1 MTTKEFW
8 DSYISDDILN
18 IFDETCEFFAQELPQ
33 EFFDE
38 YDPVDII
45 LDTMWSQESA
55 KNFDNAVKFIDIIKK
70 HQPELYKESFIYLND
85 FLVEYYCFHQNRSKI
100 DEAFSLFIDNP
111 LEDYDKYLRC
121 FKSIKFCQHSQLL
134 NRAIEESYHTVE
146 ESGRIIGGGEDLGLT
161 KFYITLQEFFEEK
174 KDFEAAFSAK
184 LKEYD
189 FEFNDGFSLAVQEGL
204 SESELNFKELI
215 TLFAED
221 RLRLIMVLRGSFL
234 RYMYERGFQ
243 FYLSGHIWDKML
255 EFWEE
260 KNAKATTFDSYFRV
274 SADSFEE
281 FLTDFSDMFTDNKP
295 EMNATLWGSVYIYEF
310 LHKSEIISTEVYQD
324 FLKTSQKLKG
334 KVIGIFTP
342 DLWASNFVHHWQK
355 PDSVSEDEFREEHN
369 IFTKSIAIGYDDFP
383 EVREDISE
391 ELTKIGDLADYIIE
405 GGESMSGYD
414 DFNILENLYYE
425 KSRLEPIR
433 TEPKVGRN
441 DPCTCGSGKKYKKC
455 CGKG

>member
-1 MTTKEFW
+1 MVR
-8 DSYISDDILN
+8 N
-18 IFDETCEFFAQELPQ
+18 AQGV
-33 EFFDE
+33 
-38 YDPVDII
+38 PV
-45 LDTMWSQESA
+45 TSPT
-55 KNFDNAVKFIDIIKK
+55 AVNVG
-70 HQPELYKESFIYLND
+70 EML
-85 FLVEYYCFHQNRSKI
+85 
-100 DEAFSLFIDNP
+100 
-111 LEDYDKYLRC
+111 
-121 FKSIKFCQHSQLL
+121 
-134 NRAIEESYHTVE
+134 AI
-146 ESGRIIGGGEDLGLT
+146 
-161 KFYITLQEFFEEK
+161 
-174 KDFEAAFSAK
+174 
-184 LKEYD
+184 
-189 FEFNDGFSLAVQEGL
+189 EFNDGFSLAVQEGL

-260 KNAKATTFDSYFRV
+260 KNKKAKTFDSYFRV

-281 FLTDFSDMFTDNKP
+281 YLTAFSDMFTDNKP

-425 KSRLEPIR
+425 KNRLEPIR